1 MLLTLKAKLYPTVE
15 QKKKLVDTM
24 EQFNNACNS
33 ISKIAFELNCYNK
46 FKLQQVCYYDI
57 RKEFDL
63 PAQLAIRAISK
74 VVESYKVDKR
84 CLHLFDELGAIVYDQ
99 RVLSFKGLDKA
110 SITTLEGRIVV
121 PMVYGSYAKLEI
133 SRIKGQVDL
142 IYIKGDLYLCI
153 VVDVPE
159 EIPLTPEGVLGVD
172 MGVVNIATTSDGV
185 IYSSDK
191 CNEVR
196 ERFSKIKS
204 TLQSIGTKS
213 AKSHLKKISGK
224 ERRFKTC
231 TNHIIAKQ
239 IVQAAKD
246 TNRAIA
252 VEELTYIRSRTT
264 VRKVQREQFGKWAF
278 NQLRL
283 FLEYKS
289 KLIGVPFVSVDP
301 RNTSRECSVCGYIDK
316 NNRTSQAEFKCLGCG
331 HTEHADH
338 NAAKN
343 IAARALVNMPIAV
356 CPKGNL
362 NRKPTTSVVGH

>member
-15 QKKKLVDTM
+15 QKNKLVDTM
-24 EQFNNACNS
+24 VQFNNACNS
-33 ISKIAFELNCYNK
+33 ISKIAFELKCYNK

-57 RKEFDL
+57 RKEFSL

-74 VVESYKVDKR
+74 VVESYKVDKT
-84 CLHLFDELGAIVYDQ
+84 CLHQFDRYGAIVYDQ

-110 SITTLEGRIVV
+110 SITTIDGRVV
-121 PMVYGSYAKLEI
+121 VSIMYGSYAKLEEN
-133 SRIKGQVDL
+133 RIKGQVDL
-142 IYIKGDLYLCI
+142 IYIQGNLYLCI

-196 ERFSKIKS
+196 ERFSELKS
-204 TLQSIGTKS
+204 ILQSVGTKS
-213 AKSHLKKISGK
+213 AKHHLKKISGK
-224 ERRFKTC
+224 ERRFKTNI
-231 TNHIIAKQ
+231 NHIISKH
-239 IVQAAKD
+239 IVHVAKD
-246 TNRAIA
+246 TNRAVA
-252 VEELTYIRSRTT
+252 VEDLTHIRSRTT
-264 VRKVQREQFGKWAF
+264 VKKAQREQFGKWAF
-278 NQLRL
+278 SQLRL

-301 RNTSRECSVCGYIDK
+301 RNTSRECSACGYIDK
-316 NNRTSQAEFKCLGCG
+316 NNRTSQAEFKCLECG

-343 IAARALVNMPIAV
+343 IAVRALVNMPIAV
-356 CPKGNL
+356 CSKEKL
-362 NRKPTTSVVGH
+362 NRKPTTLVVGY

>member
-1 MLLTLKAKLYPTVE
+1 MLLTLKAKLYPTIE
-15 QKKKLVDTM
+15 QKKMLVDTM

-33 ISKIAFELNCYNK
+33 ISKIAFELRCYNK
-46 FKLQQVCYYDI
+46 YKIQQKCYYDI
-57 RKEFDL
+57 RKEFNL

-74 VVESYKVDKR
+74 VVESYKVDKT
-84 CLHLFDELGAIVYDQ
+84 CIHVFDKYGAIVYDQ

-110 SITTLEGRIVV
+110 SITTTEGRVIV
-121 PMVYGSYAKLEI
+121 PMIYGSYVKLDE
-133 SRIKGQVDL
+133 SRIKGQADL

-191 CNEVR
+191 CNGVR
-196 ERFSKIKS
+196 ERFSKLKS
-204 TLQSIGTKS
+204 TLQSVGTKS
-213 AKSHLKKISGK
+213 AKRHLKNISGK
-224 ERRFKTC
+224 ERRFKTN

-239 IVQAAKD
+239 IVQVAKD

-252 VEELTYIRSRTT
+252 VEELTHIRSRTT
-264 VRKVQREQFGKWAF
+264 VKKAQREQFGKWAF
-278 NQLRL
+278 SQLRL

-316 NNRTSQAEFKCLGCG
+316 NNRTSQAEFKCRECG
-331 HTEHADH
+331 HTEHADY

-343 IAARALVNMPIAV
+343 IAARALVNVPIAV
-356 CPKGNL
+356 CSKEKL
-362 NRKPTTSVVGH
+362 NRKPTTLVVGY

>member
-24 EQFNNACNS
+24 EQFNNACDC
-33 ISKIAFELNCYNK
+33 ISKIAYDGKCYNK
-46 FKLQQVCYYDI
+46 FKLQKICYYEI
-57 RKEFDL
+57 REKFNL

-74 VVESYKVDKR
+74 VVESYKVDKT
-84 CLHLFDELGAIVYDQ
+84 CLHLFDKHGAVVYDQ
-99 RVLSFKGLDKA
+99 RILAFKGLDKA
-110 SITTLEGRIVV
+110 SITTIDGRVIV
-121 PMVYGSYAKLEI
+121 PMVYGSYTKLDE
-133 SRIKGQVDL
+133 SRIKGQADL
-142 IYIKGDLYLCI
+142 IFVKGELYLCI

-159 EIPLTPEGVLGVD
+159 EPPLTPEGVLGVD
-172 MGVVNIATTSDGV
+172 MGIVNIATTSDGV
-185 IYSSDK
+185 IYTSDK
-191 CNEVR
+191 CNGVR
-196 ERFSKIKS
+196 ERFSKLKS
-204 TLQSIGTKS
+204 TLQSVGTKS
-213 AKSHLKKISGK
+213 AKRHLKKISGK
-224 ERRFKTC
+224 ERRFKSD
-231 TNHIIAKQ
+231 TNHVIAKQ

-252 VEELTYIRSRTT
+252 VEELTHIRSRTT
-264 VRKVQREQFGKWAF
+264 VRKAQRGQFGKWAF
-278 NQLRL
+278 SQLRL

-316 NNRTSQAEFKCLGCG
+316 NNRTSQAEFKCLECG
-331 HTEHADH
+331 HTEHADY

-356 CPKGNL
+356 CPRGNL

>member
-1 MLLTLKAKLYPTVE
+1 M
-15 QKKKLVDTM
+15 
-24 EQFNNACNS
+24 
-33 ISKIAFELNCYNK
+33 
-46 FKLQQVCYYDI
+46 
-57 RKEFDL
+57 
-63 PAQLAIRAISK
+63 
-74 VVESYKVDKR
+74 
-84 CLHLFDELGAIVYDQ
+84 HLFDKFGAIVYDQ

-121 PMVYGSYAKLEI
+121 PMVYGSYAKLKM

-196 ERFSKIKS
+196 EHFSKLKS
-204 TLQSIGTKS
+204 TLQSVGTKS
-213 AKSHLKKISGK
+213 AKRHLKKISGK
-224 ERRFKTC
+224 ERRFKTN

-239 IVQAAKD
+239 IVQVAKD
-246 TNRAIA
+246 MNRAIA
-252 VEELTYIRSRTT
+252 VEELTHIRSRTT
-264 VRKVQREQFGKWAF
+264 VKKAQREQFGKWAF
-278 NQLRL
+278 SQLKL

-289 KLIGVPFVSVDP
+289 KLIGVPFVSVNP

-316 NNRTSQAEFKCLGCG
+316 NNRTSQAEFKCLDCG
-331 HTEHADH
+331 HTEHADY

-362 NRKPTTSVVGH
+362 NRKPTPLVVGY